1 MSEMSVKECAGK
13 ILKDKA
19 FRIEVI
25 NNCYDYE
32 PPQDDKD
39 ALFKWLYVGVKK
51 MGYGYSEAEFAK
63 ELKAQFN
70 KLSGFKKIGFVG
82 SLITKTNKAKKA
94 SGAGK

>member
-1 MSEMSVKECAGK
+1 MSEMTVKECAGK

-19 FRIEVI
+19 FRVEVI
-25 NNCYDYE
+25 NNCYDVD
-32 PPQDDKD
+32 PPEGDKD
-39 ALFKWLYVGVKK
+39 ALFKWLYVGVER
-51 MGYGYSEAEFAK
+51 MGYSFGEATFTE

-94 SGAGK
+94 TGAF

>member
-1 MSEMSVKECAGK
+1 MSDMTVKECAEK

-19 FRIEVI
+19 FRVEVI
-25 NNCYDYE
+25 NNCYDVNPAE
-32 PPQDDKD
+32 GDKD
-39 ALFKWLYVGVKK
+39 ALFKWLYVGVER
-51 MGYGYSEAEFAK
+51 MGYSFGEATFTE

-94 SGAGK
+94 TGAF